1 MKKIVYMLVLL
12 ILPMI
17 VSATNYT
24 AEDMTIDIGDNWMVF
39 TRDNLENNENL
50 AKFGVDENTMKV
62 QMNTFGMYIDAI
74 STFDNVNYTEM
85 FVFVKS
91 TDEETMNL
99 HKYKDEDALE
109 VGKTL
114 YNKYKPTRMELYKT
128 KRLTYIVAEYTDK
141 VNNKT
146 LYVTDYY
153 TVINNQVVVDL
164 VNDIGGVYFDV
175 PIDMNYADKTQ
186 NLHIHLEAGYRKLDG
201 DHAEQ
206 LLRFRHNNDMSVG
219 YPMGDLDRTKVQQ
232 TFIKEFIS
240 QVCSIKNIY
249 KYPKLIQIVL
259 NKTETNL
266 TQKDVLKYITDII
279 AFDKNNIVSFT
290 AEGEAKYVKG
300 VSYFFLNKYETIKK
314 VSESF
319 K

>member
-39 TRDNLENNENL
+39 TRDNLENNENP

-153 TVINNQVVVDL
+153 TVINGRGYTIKIQSPSEYNSEARNNIEKMIISISFKLNKKYEKSPYSHKFIYIIVCAI
-164 VNDIGGVYFDV
+164 IGG
-175 PIDMNYADKTQ
+175 I
-186 NLHIHLEAGYRKLDG
+186 LGG
-201 DHAEQ
+201 
-206 LLRFRHNNDMSVG
+206 
-219 YPMGDLDRTKVQQ
+219 
-232 TFIKEFIS
+232 
-240 QVCSIKNIY
+240 
-249 KYPKLIQIVL
+249 
-259 NKTETNL
+259 
-266 TQKDVLKYITDII
+266 II
-279 AFDKNNIVSFT
+279 AFLKNKKNKL
-290 AEGEAKYVKG
+290 EGYR
-300 VSYFFLNKYETIKK
+300 
-314 VSESF
+314 
-319 K
+319 